1 MVQGKMLT
9 TRRLFVALLALAL
22 WLIGIRQTIDP
33 DLWWHLRTGELIWGQ
48 GIPRVDTFSFTVPG
62 REWIAHEWL
71 SQWFMWLVYRV
82 GGLVGL
88 IFFFALLVAITFMV
102 VYWACSGR
110 PYLAAFVVLLAALTA
125 APPMGSRPQMF
136 NLFFLAL
143 FVWVVEGVNSGR
155 TPAKTLWFLIP
166 LSVLWANFHSGYLTG
181 IFYLAAHS
189 GATWLEKGYPLAKKK
204 AEGQLL
210 LPLVT
215 IGAFLAA
222 ALNPNGFELWRYPFQ
237 TLGSQ
242 AMQSRIPEWQSPDFH
257 IAHFRL
263 FAGMMGVQVMI
274 WVASRHRPGWAELL
288 LFFGTGAAGLNSSRN
303 IPLFAIVNA
312 PSLARHLATLWPALP
327 PARKQPKLLS
337 WVNGLL
343 LLLGLVGGGLWFG
356 QQAAG
361 NDQAIA
367 AIYPVA
373 AVDYLQ
379 ATNLAEQPGYNSYPW
394 GGYLIWRGLPVFVD
408 GRADLYGDDFL
419 FYYVQTIDL
428 AEKWQEPLQDY
439 QVAYVLIEQDS
450 NLARLLTVSPDWE
463 MVFADDV
470 AAIFVPR

>member
-1 MVQGKMLT
+1 MLT

-22 WLIGIRQTIDP
+22 WLIGIRHTVDP
-33 DLWWHLRTGELIWGQ
+33 DLWWHLRTGELISRQ
-48 GIPRVDTFSFTVPG
+48 GIPRVDPFSFTVPG

-71 SQWFMWLVYRV
+71 SQWLIWFVYQV

-88 IFFFALLVAITFMV
+88 IFFFALLVAITFLV
-102 VYWACSGR
+102 VYGACSGR
-110 PYLAAFVVLLAALTA
+110 PYVAAFVVLLAALTA

-143 FVWVVEGVNSGR
+143 FVWIVEGVRAGR
-155 TPAKTLWFLIP
+155 TAPKTLWFLIP
-166 LSVLWANFHSGYLTG
+166 LSLLWANFHSGYLTG
-181 IFYLAAHS
+181 IFYLAAHTVA
-189 GATWLEKGYPLAKKK
+189 GWLEKWHPIEKKVP
-204 AEGQLL
+204 AGQSL
-210 LPLVT
+210 LPFVTVGTFLV
-215 IGAFLAA
+215 A
-222 ALNPNGFELWRYPFQ
+222 ALNPNGLQLWLYPFQ

-263 FAGMMGVQVMI
+263 FAAMLAVQVMV
-274 WVASRHRPGWAELL
+274 WASSRHRPGWAELL

-312 PSLARHLATLWPALP
+312 PTIARHLTALLPTLA

-337 WVNGLL
+337 WLNGFLLGAGLL
-343 LLLGLVGGGLWFG
+343 GGGIWFG
-356 QQAAG
+356 QQAAS
-361 NDQAIA
+361 NNQAIA
-367 AIYPVA
+367 TIYPVA

-379 ATNLAEQPGYNSYPW
+379 AAGLANQPGYNSYPW

-419 FYYVQTIDL
+419 FYYAQTIDL
-428 AEKWQEPLQDY
+428 AENWREPLQNY
-439 QVAYVLIEQDS
+439 NVAYVLIERDS
-450 NLARLLTVSPDWE
+450 NLATLLAVSPEWQ
-463 MVFADDV
+463 MVFEDEV
-470 AAIFVPR
+470 AVIFVPR